1 MAGKYSRTPN
11 LAFTLIELMVVIAI
25 VALTLTSTTPAMLEL
40 IHNNALRSEAARLL
54 SAINLMRSEAISR
67 NSTVSMC
74 PSSFVYDAVPV
85 CSRNYSDGWIIYT
98 NGDKD
103 REVDVDTE
111 TVLKAFEGLPAG
123 YSLSNKAGT
132 RNAFELISYLQDG
145 SSRRNRT
152 LLLCAPSPT
161 RSPSWSIVM
170 NRVGRPRLARGW
182 GQCQ

>member
-1 MAGKYSRTPN
+1 MEGKFFRTPN

-25 VALTLTSTTPAMLEL
+25 VALTLVSTIPTMREL

-54 SAINLMRSEAISR
+54 SAINLMRSEAIGR

-74 PSSFVYDAVPV
+74 PSSFFYDAVPT

-103 REVDVDTE
+103 RVVDVDTE

-132 RNAFELISYLQDG
+132 HDAFELISYLQDG

-152 LLLCAPSPT
+152 LLLCAPWVT

-182 GQCQ
+182 GQC